1 MTMFHMM
8 RGYSGSM
15 MGNWGANDAFSGVS
29 GIAGFILMLAFWALI
44 IVGIVVFVRWIINQT
59 KLNDTR
65 TGKAP
70 LEILKERYAKGEIT
84 KEEFEK
90 IKKDLV

>member
-8 RGYSGSM
+8 GGYPGSM
-15 MGNWGANDAFSGVS
+15 MGNWEANNAFGSAS
-29 GIAGFILMLAFWALI
+29 GIAGFILMIVFWALI
-44 IVGIVVFVRWIINQT
+44 IVGIVLLIRWLMNQSRG
-59 KLNDTR
+59 LG
-65 TGKAP
+65 GKSP
-70 LEILKERYAKGEIT
+70 LDILKERYAKGEIT

>member
-1 MTMFHMM
+1 MFHMM
-8 RGYSGSM
+8 GGYPSSM
-15 MGNWGANDAFSGVS
+15 MGNWGANNAFGGAS
-29 GIAGFILMLAFWALI
+29 GIVGFILTLVFWALI
-44 IVGIVVFVRWIINQT
+44 IIGIVIFIRWIINQT
-59 KLNDTR
+59 KWNNTR

-70 LEILKERYAKGEIT
+70 LDILKERYAKGEIT

>member
-1 MTMFHMM
+1 MFHMM
-8 RGYSGSM
+8 GGYPGPM
-15 MGNWGANDAFSGVS
+15 MGDWGANGALGGIYGVV
-29 GIAGFILMLAFWALI
+29 GFILMLAFWILI
-44 IVGIVVFVRWIINQT
+44 IIGIVVFIRWIINQT
-59 KLNDTR
+59 KLRDTIA
-65 TGKAP
+65 GKAP